1 MESRP
6 IFLFLIAMI
15 TVLPQ
20 GYKYFGFSKH
30 QDQRLRVV
38 LPDKAL
44 PLLYQTVHYLPT
56 SLLCVSVKK
65 VIPPLTCNAHSH
77 F

>member
-1 MESRP
+1 MESIP
-6 IFLFLIAMI
+6 NSHDHCFTTGLQ
-15 TVLPQ
+15 VV
-20 GYKYFGFSKH
+20 FGFSKH

-65 VIPPLTCNAHSH
+65 VIPPLACNAHSH
-77 F
+77 S